1 MSRADIQDKSE
12 DAVEPADTS
21 PSAQAN
27 GDDERLTAD
36 LEFRQQK
43 DAFKRIPP
51 HVLVPYRGQFV
62 ASCNGEIVDSDD
74 NLTELTRRFF
84 GEHGNI
90 PVYMTRVGEPIRI
103 TISTPLFR

>member
-1 MSRADIQDKSE
+1 MSSTDIQDKSE
-12 DAVEPADTS
+12 GAVERVDTS
-21 PSAQAN
+21 PSTQGK
-27 GDDERLTAD
+27 GDDARLTAD

-51 HVLVPYRGQFV
+51 HVLVSYRGQFV
-62 ASCNGEIVDSDD
+62 ASCNGEIVDSDE
-74 NLTELTRRFF
+74 NLAELTRRFF
-84 GEHGNI
+84 GEHGDV